1 MEKDELSLSL
11 SRSVFS
17 FPLTKPYRSPE
28 RRSAGLETEDL
39 FGPVNRIHRI
49 RSFRRINDPSPI
61 HIFADISFH
70 CLSTIRPDA
79 YRSRVSRTTFVS
91 PIIVYTVTREK
102 GERARKISVPIT
114 ITTRSARVR
123 NEKKDRKRGYYLAR
137 KSGEITTHAETH
149 EH

>member
-11 SRSVFS
+11 SRSVFP

-102 GERARKISVPIT
+102 RENAREKFQFQLLLLLVLLACETKKKTGNEDIT
-114 ITTRSARVR
+114 WPESQ
-123 NEKKDRKRGYYLAR
+123 EK
-137 KSGEITTHAETH
+137 
-149 EH
+149 

>member
-11 SRSVFS
+11 SRSVFP

-79 YRSRVSRTTFVS
+79 YRSRVSRTTFVP

-102 GERARKISVPIT
+102 RENAREKFQFQLLLLLVLLACETKKKTGNEDIT
-114 ITTRSARVR
+114 WPESQ
-123 NEKKDRKRGYYLAR
+123 EK
-137 KSGEITTHAETH
+137 
-149 EH
+149 

>member
-11 SRSVFS
+11 SRSVFP

-91 PIIVYTVTREK
+91 PIIVYTVTHEKRENAREK
-102 GERARKISVPIT
+102 FQFQLLLLLVLLACETKKKTGNEDIT
-114 ITTRSARVR
+114 WPESQ
-123 NEKKDRKRGYYLAR
+123 EK
-137 KSGEITTHAETH
+137 
-149 EH
+149 